1 MGDGNEE
8 TNVYEG
14 EEDSK
19 STKIAK
25 KEEEEVAGLKKKVK
39 DEEKFTKNLEK
50 DLRASIQKEKEMLEL
65 KEKSLE
71 LLTRLKEIEKE
82 EEHDIG
88 DLTDLIPMLHE
99 KAMDN
104 ELRHG
109 ASDYSDKERKLLFK
123 ILQDADELK
132 EMAGSSIEIEK
143 ELLKMLKKLRKMY
156 RDEHDL
162 FDTIEDIEEEM
173 EEESEA
179 EREEV
184 INLIEDIK
192 RNTEIQMNP

>member
-1 MGDGNEE
+1 MGHGDDDTEI
-8 TNVYEG
+8 YEG

-19 STKIAK
+19 LAK
-25 KEEEEVAGLKKKVK
+25 KEEKEVADLKKKVK
-39 DEEKFTKNLEK
+39 DEENFTQNLEK
-50 DLRASIQKEKEMLEL
+50 DLRASIQKEKEMLEI
-65 KEKSLE
+65 KEKCLE
-71 LLTRLKEIEKE
+71 LVSRLKEIEKE
-82 EEHDIG
+82 EEGDIG
-88 DLTDLIPMLHE
+88 DLTELIPKLHD

-109 ASDYSDKERKLLFK
+109 ASDYTDKERKLIFR

-132 EMAGSSIEIEK
+132 EMAGSSIEMEKKLLEMLK
-143 ELLKMLKKLRKMY
+143 ELRKKYK
-156 RDEHDL
+156 DEHDL
-162 FDTIEDIEEEM
+162 FDTIENIEEEM
-173 EEESEA
+173 EQESEA